1 MPGTAAIE
9 EKPESRI
16 SLNGSAVAGPTLGRR
31 DDRSHHAAHD
41 DHDALWRPS
50 FNPWLVA
57 FTVTLATFMEAL
69 DSSIANV
76 ALPHIAGSLA
86 ASRDESTWVLTSY
99 LVSNAVVLPISG
111 WLSNRFGRKRFYMTC
126 VALFTATS
134 FLCGL
139 APSLGMLVLFRIIQ
153 GAAGGGLQPSERAIL
168 ADTFPPEKRS
178 MAFAIYGMAVVL
190 APAIGPTLG
199 GWITDNYSWR
209 WIFFLNIPVG
219 IISLLLT
226 NRIVEDPP
234 YLKRVRALIQRVDY
248 YGLGLL
254 IVFIG
259 ALQLMLDKGQEN
271 DWFSSRLIVG
281 CAFVSAIGF
290 GIFLWHELRTAHP
303 IVDLRLYKLRN
314 FATTQ
319 FVMLMIGVALYSTTV
334 LIPQFLQQLMGYSAE
349 QAGMA
354 LSAGGLVIMVLFP
367 LAGLLGQKFDPR
379 LLTTIG
385 FIMLTYGL
393 YRMTDINLGVSFGT
407 AVSWRVMM
415 TIGLPFLFVP
425 ISVMTYVGVPR
436 EKNNEISGLTSLARN
451 LGGSLGISAVT
462 TLLVRRQQA
471 HQNYLAAHLTSANST
486 YTQQL
491 AGIASAL
498 RQRAALALPDATYL
512 AKARIYDSLQRQA
525 LSLAYVD
532 VIWILVATTAILI
545 PIAYLMKKP
554 DFAAKST
561 NVSTH

>member
-1 MPGTAAIE
+1 MPASEAIQSAPETWPTGSDQDLDHAAALE
-9 EKPESRI
+9 
-16 SLNGSAVAGPTLGRR
+16 
-31 DDRSHHAAHD
+31 AHD
-41 DHDALWRPS
+41 DNWRPR

-76 ALPHIAGSLA
+76 ALPHIAGTLS
-86 ASRDESTWVLTSY
+86 ASQDESTWVLTSY

-111 WLSNRFGRKRFYMTC
+111 WLSNRLGRKRFYMSC

-178 MAFAIYGMAVVL
+178 MAFALYGMAVVL

-226 NRIVEDPP
+226 QRIVEDPP
-234 YLKRVRALIQRVDY
+234 YLKRVRKLIQGVDY

-254 IVFIG
+254 VVFIG
-259 ALQLMLDKGQEN
+259 ALQFMLDKGQEN
-271 DWFSSRLIVG
+271 DWFSSRLIVA
-281 CAFVSAIGF
+281 CAVISAAGF
-290 GIFLWHELRTAHP
+290 LAFLWRELHTEHP

-319 FVMLMIGVALYSTTV
+319 FVMLMIGISLYSTTV

-349 QAGMA
+349 QAGLA
-354 LSAGGLVIMVLFP
+354 LSAGGLVLIVLFP
-367 LAGLLGQKFDPR
+367 VAGFLGQKLDPR

-385 FIMLTYGL
+385 FILLTYGL
-393 YRMTDINLGVSFGT
+393 YRITNISLGVSFAT
-407 AVSWRVMM
+407 AVSWRVVM
-415 TIGLPFLFVP
+415 TIGMPFLFVP

-436 EKNNEISGLTSLARN
+436 EKNNEISGLTALARN
-451 LGGSLGISAVT
+451 LGGSIGISAVT
-462 TLLVRRQQA
+462 TLLVRRQQT
-471 HQNYLAAHLTSANST
+471 HQAYLAAHLTNANSA

-491 AGIASAL
+491 AGIAAAL
-498 RQRAALALPDATYL
+498 RQRAAISLPDSLYL
-512 AKARIYDSLQRQA
+512 AKARIYASLQQQA

-554 DFAAKST
+554 DFAAKSDD
-561 NVSTH
+561 VSVH